1 VKTSS
6 ELRTGFLQFF
16 EERGHRVVK
25 SSKVVPED
33 DPTLLFTNAGMNQF
47 KNYFLGIEPSPF
59 KRAASV
65 QKCIRAS
72 GKHNDLE
79 DVGKDGRH
87 HSFFEMLGNWSFGD
101 YYKRE
106 AIEWGWEFVTGVLGL
121 PADRLWAS
129 VYKDDDETYTLWR
142 EQVGLPAGRIIRLG
156 NLARGD
162 EENFW
167 SMGNTGPCGPCSEIH
182 YDYFPSRG
190 RVFAEGSESGEIIEL
205 WNLVFMEFNRNG
217 DGSLDPLPEK
227 NVDTGLGLERTIA
240 VLRGTQSD
248 YQTDL
253 FVPILEEIADITGL
267 RPADDNLVSF
277 QVIADHI
284 RCLVFAITDG
294 AIPSNEGRGYV
305 VRRVLRRAVRH
316 GRLLG
321 LGGPFLFRLAD
332 SVIDPMKEYY
342 PELEERREMVEKV
355 IGSEEELFFRT
366 LDRGLDEFDRTTR
379 RLLEEGLTVFPGE
392 DAFKLHDTYGF
403 PLDLTGVMAEERG
416 LAVDMEGFDRE
427 MELQRERAR
436 QGAKFQASVRDE
448 GRGSWVVL
456 RDDVRTTFTGYH
468 ALDQGDMRLLRYRLE
483 DSQVFLVFDRTPFY
497 GEAGGQV
504 SDTGFIEGDGVHV
517 RVVDVKR
524 SGAFFV
530 HVGILEQGDLEDI
543 PYTGSV
549 DGARRRRIMAN
560 HTATHLLHYAL
571 RRVIGTHALQAGSL
585 VSPDRLR
592 FDFNH
597 YDPLSEDELDR
608 IENMVNDAVLDN
620 IAVQVHED
628 ITLEAAKR
636 MGATMLFD
644 EKYGERVRVVEI
656 DDLSRELCGGT
667 HAHRTGDVG
676 LFKILHEGSISAGV
690 RRIEAVTNV
699 DAYRVQKRY
708 DAILRELSALMN
720 TESEK
725 LPDKVRALQE
735 EIGELKKK
743 FRQERN
749 RGINQVFDAARDM
762 EDAGRFRI
770 AHVAMKSASQD
781 EMRGLSDRIRA
792 SGGLLVAIV
801 SAVKDGK
808 CSIVLAVSD
817 EAVREGVHAG
827 KLLRKSLAPFG
838 GKGGGRPHL
847 AQGGGIRGDEIG
859 GFLKNVRKELEE
871 R

>member
-1 VKTSS
+1 VKTSY
-6 ELRTGFLQFF
+6 ELRAGFLRFF
-16 EERGHRVVK
+16 EERGHQVVR
-25 SSKVVPED
+25 SSKVVPRD

-47 KNYFLGIEPSPF
+47 KNYFLGVEPSPF

-87 HSFFEMLGNWSFGD
+87 HTFFEMLGNWSFGD
-101 YYKRE
+101 YYKKE

-121 PADRLWAS
+121 HADHIWAS
-129 VYKDDDETYTLWR
+129 VYINDDEAYTLWR
-142 EQVGLPAGRIIRLG
+142 ENVGLPAGRIVRLG
-156 NLARGD
+156 DLERGD

-167 SMGNTGPCGPCSEIH
+167 SMGETGPCGPCSEIH

-205 WNLVFMEFNRNG
+205 WNLVFMEFNRKG
-217 DGSLDPLPEK
+217 DGSLEPLPDK

-240 VLRGTQSD
+240 VLRGVQSD

-253 FVPILEEIADITGL
+253 FIPIMEDLGDIAGV
-267 RPADDNLVSF
+267 RPEKDNLVSF

-284 RCLVFAITDG
+284 RCLVFAVTDG

-305 VRRVLRRAVRH
+305 IRRVLRRAVRH

-321 LGGPFLFRLAD
+321 LSGPFLYRLAD
-332 SVIDPMKEYY
+332 SVIDLMKEYY
-342 PELEERREMVEKV
+342 PELGERRETVEKV
-355 IGSEEELFFRT
+355 IGNEEELFFRT

-379 RLLEEGLTVFPGE
+379 RLLGEGSTIFPGE

-403 PLDLTGVMAEERG
+403 PLDLTGVMAKERG
-416 LAVDMEGFDRE
+416 LTVDMEGFDRE
-427 MELQRERAR
+427 MELQRERAK
-436 QGAKFQASVRDE
+436 QGAKFQATVSE
-448 GRGSWVVL
+448 GDRGGWVVL
-456 RDDVRTTFTGYH
+456 RDDVKTTFTGYH
-468 ALDQGDMRLLRYRLE
+468 SLVRGDMQLVRYRRE
-483 DSQVFLVFDRTPFY
+483 GSQVFLVFDTTPFY
-497 GEAGGQV
+497 GETGGQV
-504 SDTGFIEGDGVHV
+504 GDTGFIEGEGV
-517 RVVDVKR
+517 RVRIDDVKR
-524 SGAFFV
+524 SGEFFV
-530 HVGILEQGDLEDI
+530 HVGTLEQGDLRDI

-571 RRVIGTHALQAGSL
+571 RKVIGTHALQAGSL
-585 VSPDRLR
+585 VSPERLR

-597 YDPLSEDELDR
+597 YNPLSEEELDR
-608 IENMVNDAVLDN
+608 IEKLVNDAVLDN
-620 IAVQVHED
+620 INVQVHED

-644 EKYGERVRVVEI
+644 EKYGERVRVVQI

-699 DAYRVQKRY
+699 DAYRYQKQN
-708 DAILRELSALMN
+708 DAILKELAALIN

-743 FRQERN
+743 FRQERK
-749 RGINQVFDAARDM
+749 RGIAQVFDASRDM
-762 EDAGRFRI
+762 EDAGRFRL
-770 AHVAMKSASQD
+770 AHVALKSASQD
-781 EMRGLSDRIRA
+781 EMRDLSDRIRA
-792 SGGLLVAIV
+792 RGGLVVAIV

-808 CSIVLAVSD
+808 LSIVLAVSD
-817 EAVREGVHAG
+817 DAVREGVHAG
-827 KLLRKSLAPFG
+827 KLLQKSLAPFG
-838 GKGGGRPHL
+838 GKGGGRPNL
-847 AQGGGIRGDEIG
+847 AQGGGVREGEIG
-859 GFLKNVRKELEE
+859 RLLKNIRNELKL